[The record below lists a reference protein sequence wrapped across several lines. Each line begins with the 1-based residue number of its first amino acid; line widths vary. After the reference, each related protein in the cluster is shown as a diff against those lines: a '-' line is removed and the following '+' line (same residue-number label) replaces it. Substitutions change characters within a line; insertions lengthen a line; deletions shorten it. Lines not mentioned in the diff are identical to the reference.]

1 MTTDK
6 REKLIAQLKDLNF
19 YWQEISA
26 GKSDEELEKII
37 AGLKQD
43 RKIIKGIFNYN
54 IFGKTGEGEGK

>member
-1 MTTDK
+1 M
-6 REKLIAQLKDLNF
+6 IAQLKDLNF